1 MAHDVMITVG
11 ECEKSP
17 GFMSVRPKIILY
29 VTVRIRSCRKR
40 LTTKLSRLSLTMSG

>member
-29 VTVRIRSCRKR
+29 VRIRSCRKR